1 MAASDKD
8 ITFYNEAFQD
18 VLHNLNAKQQEAVNQ
33 IEGPVMVIAGPGTGK
48 THILSARIGKILLE
62 TDAQASNILCLTFTD
77 AGVHAMRQRLLQ
89 FIGPEAHRVHLYTF
103 HSFCNTVIQDNLERF
118 GRQDMEPLSE
128 LERVEIIRSIL
139 EKLPLGHPLR
149 LGRNDPFFYEKHL
162 HRLFQKMK
170 AERWSPAH
178 IHECIKAYLESL
190 PEREAFIYKVNRGHI
205 RKGSPKTAKIEE
217 TAEKM
222 KRLEAAVDLFP
233 AYQQAMYDARR
244 YDYEDMILW
253 VLQAFQ
259 EHESLLRAY
268 QEQYL
273 YLLIDEYQDTNG
285 AQNEIIR
292 QLVAFWESP
301 NLFIVGDDDQS
312 IYEFQGARLKN
323 LVDIFHA
330 YENELKLVLLSDN
343 YRSAQSILN
352 TSAMLIKHNQ
362 LRVVNSLTAQGLDKV
377 LIARNKTFAD
387 SPIKPQIIAYPSLLQ
402 EEVGLAKTLQELH
415 QSGFPLEEVAVI
427 YAQHKQVTGL
437 VELLEGLKV
446 PYNLKRKLNI
456 LHLPLVRNFRQLLEY
471 FQLEYQQPHSGE
483 SVLFKMLHFTFFD
496 LHPDD
501 IAQMSLAQ
509 ARIAWEGRQPWRVF
523 IQQFINTAGQQ
534 LKAPEALERFIAFME
549 EMHRSFASISVA
561 EFVERLFNRSGLLSY
576 ILQLPNKVWLVQ
588 AFNAFMEF
596 VQLELSRNPSLS
608 LADLLGTLKKM
619 DSNRLPIEMN
629 QSAYAEGGV
638 NLITAHSSKGLEFQK
653 VFILDCSSKY
663 WEPSPRASSYQFAI
677 PDTLSF
683 SGEED
688 ALEARRRLFYVAMTR
703 AKESLHLSYSATNR
717 AGKPAQPAIF
727 IHEILGD
734 ETLTIENRT
743 LPSDTL
749 IELEALKLKEQ
760 IQPAIPQQD
769 KATVTALLE
778 GFQLSVSAMNRFM
791 KCPLAF
797 YYEHVLRAP
806 VLASTAAHY
815 GTAMHNALQR
825 FFEKMKTHKSM
836 AFPSAQQL
844 LSLFE
849 QEMAFRRGFIAEED
863 YQSRLKAGRR
873 HLSGYYQQH
882 IQDWKN
888 NKKVLLEYK
897 ARNVE
902 VEGAPIKGSIDKVVY
917 LDGVYAEIIDY
928 KTGSQSETKLKRP
941 TPARPE
947 GGSYWRQLVFYKLLF
962 ENYPPNNRI
971 IKKAGISYLEPD
983 TRGQFKDRMIEISA
997 KDVSMVRKMIRKA
1010 YERIQAH
1017 DFYTGCGEPACSW
1030 CELVQNHVMR
1040 NSFAD
1045 PEIEELDD

>member
-1 MAASDKD
+1 MAGSDKD
-8 ITFYNEAFQD
+8 ISFYNEAFQD
-18 VLHNLNAKQQEAVNQ
+18 VLHNLNPKQKEAVNQ
-33 IEGPVMVIAGPGTGK
+33 IEGPVLVIAGPGTGK

-62 TDAQASNILCLTFTD
+62 TDAQAQNILCLTFTD

-103 HSFCNTVIQDNLERF
+103 HSFCNTIIQDNLERF
-118 GRQDMEPLSE
+118 GRQDMEPLSD
-128 LERVEIIRSIL
+128 LERVEIIRTIL
-139 EKLPLGHPLR
+139 EKLPLDHPLK

-162 HRLFQKMK
+162 HHLFQKMK

-178 IHECIKAYLESL
+178 IHARIREYLESL
-190 PEREAFIYKVNRGHI
+190 PEREEFIYKVNRGDI
-205 RKGSPKTAKIEE
+205 KKGSPKTAKIEDVI
-217 TAEKM
+217 EKM

-233 AYQQAMYDARR
+233 TYQQAMYNARR

-292 QLVAFWESP
+292 QLVAFWDNP

-330 YENELKLVLLSDN
+330 YEDGIKLVLLSDN

-352 TSAMLIKHNQ
+352 TSAILIKHNQ
-362 LRVVNSLTAQGLDKV
+362 LRVVNSLITLGLDKV
-377 LIARNKTFAD
+377 LVAKNKNFAD
-387 SPIKPQIIAYPSLLQ
+387 SPLKPQIVAYPSLLH
-402 EEVGLAKTLQELH
+402 EEVGIAKKLQVLQEA
-415 QSGFPLEEVAVI
+415 GFPLEEVAVI
-427 YAQHKQVTGL
+427 YAQHKQAAGL
-437 VELLEGLKV
+437 VELLEQLKI

-471 FQLEYQQPHSGE
+471 FQLEFQQPHSGE
-483 SVLFKMLHFTFFD
+483 ALLFKMLHFTFFN

-509 ARIAWEGRQPWRVF
+509 ARNSWDDRKPWRVF
-523 IQQFINTAGQQ
+523 LQQFINAEH
-534 LKAPEALERFIAFME
+534 LKLKDPEALNRLISFLE

-561 EFVERLFNRSGLLSY
+561 SFVERLFNRSGLLGF
-576 ILQLPNKVWLVQ
+576 ILQQPNKVWLVQ
-588 AFNAFMEF
+588 AFRAFMDF
-596 VQLELSRNPSLS
+596 VQLELSRNPRLS
-608 LADLLGTLKKM
+608 LADLLGILRRM

-653 VFILDCSSKY
+653 VFILDCTSKY
-663 WEPSPRASSYQFAI
+663 WEPSNRASTYQFPI

-688 ALEARRRLFYVAMTR
+688 VMEARRRLFYVAMTR
-703 AKESLHLSYSATNR
+703 AKESLHLSYSEKDYV
-717 AGKPAQPAIF
+717 GKPLQPAIF

-734 ETLTIENRT
+734 KEINIENEE
-743 LPSDTL
+743 LPSTTL
-749 IELEALKLKEQ
+749 MEVEALKLEEQ
-760 IQPAIPQQD
+760 VQPAIPQQD
-769 KATVTALLE
+769 KATVNALLE
-778 GFQLSVSAMNRFM
+778 GFQLSVSVMNRFM

-806 VLASTAAHY
+806 SLVSTAAHY

-825 FFEKMKTHKSM
+825 FFEKMKAHKKL
-836 AFPSAQQL
+836 AFPSEQQL

-849 QEMAFRRGFIAEED
+849 QEMAFKKGFMAEED
-863 YQSRLKAGRR
+863 YRSRIKAGLQ
-873 HLSGYYQQH
+873 HLRGYYQQN
-882 IQDWKN
+882 IQEWNKN
-888 NKKVLLEYK
+888 KNVLLEYK
-897 ARNVE
+897 PRNVE
-902 VEGAPIKGSIDKVVY
+902 VDGVPIKGSIDKLIHLDAVY
-917 LDGVYAEIIDY
+917 VKVLDY
-928 KTGSQSETKLKRP
+928 KTGSQSDTKLKRP
-941 TPARPE
+941 TPAKPE
-947 GGSYWRQLVFYKLLF
+947 GGNFWRQLVFYKLLY
-962 ENYPPNNRI
+962 ENYPANTRI
-971 IKKAGISYLEPD
+971 IKEAGISYLEPD
-983 TRGQFKDRMIEISA
+983 TRGQFKERMIEINA
-997 KDVSMVRKMIRKA
+997 RDVSTVKKMITST

-1017 DFYTGCGEPACSW
+1017 DFYTGCGEPTCGW
-1030 CELVQNHVMR
+1030 CELVRNHVMR
-1040 NSFAD
+1040 DSFAD